1 MSLTYAVP
9 DLHGRIDLLEGAIE
23 RIAVHAAGQ
32 RSTII
37 TLGDYVDRGPDSRKV
52 IERLMTWQSDT
63 LQLVTLKGNHE
74 AMMWET
80 CNNLAELGWW
90 KKNGGDQ
97 TIASYSGHQALRP
110 PDVRLV
116 PQTHLDWIE
125 KLSLIHIDQHRV
137 FVHAAVDPKTPLDR
151 QSEQTLLWKRY
162 PPGFTLGH
170 GRRHVVHGHDANAR
184 APLVTK
190 GKTNLDGLAWKTGRL
205 VIGVFE
211 DGRPGGASEFLEVVA
226 REGG

>member
-90 KKNGGDQ
+90 TKNGGDQ

-110 PDVRLV
+110 P
-116 PQTHLDWIE
+116 
-125 KLSLIHIDQHRV
+125 
-137 FVHAAVDPKTPLDR
+137 
-151 QSEQTLLWKRY
+151 
-162 PPGFTLGH
+162 
-170 GRRHVVHGHDANAR
+170 RR
-184 APLVTK
+184 
-190 GKTNLDGLAWKTGRL
+190 
-205 VIGVFE
+205 
-211 DGRPGGASEFLEVVA
+211 
-226 REGG
+226 